1 MAVTVSARSRFNG
14 PSTPALIRG
23 AGLCAAL
30 GIGLSITDYADVG
43 KWITVAGVVL
53 LIWSLHRYGRSGPDA
68 PIVFELAPARK
79 AKKKRKK
86 ANATSEA
93 ASSEAATSEAA
104 PSEAASSAGPASPE
118 PREDEH

>member
-23 AGLCAAL
+23 AGLCATL
-30 GIGLSITDYADVG
+30 GIGLSITEYADLG

-68 PIVFELAPARK
+68 PIVFELAPPRK
-79 AKKKRKK
+79 TKKKRRR
-86 ANATSEA
+86 AAAPLESTPSAGEDAPAHEPRQTSE
-93 ASSEAATSEAA
+93 T
-104 PSEAASSAGPASPE
+104 PE
-118 PREDEH
+118 PSDEP

>member
-30 GIGLSITDYADVG
+30 GIGLSITEYADFG

-53 LIWSLHRYGRSGPDA
+53 LIWSLHRYGRTGPDA
-68 PIVFELAPARK
+68 PIVFELAPPRK

-86 ANATSEA
+86 ATAQLDATPREGES
-93 ASSEAATSEAA
+93 AA
-104 PSEAASSAGPASPE
+104 PSEPHESSEAPE
-118 PREDEH
+118 RSDDE